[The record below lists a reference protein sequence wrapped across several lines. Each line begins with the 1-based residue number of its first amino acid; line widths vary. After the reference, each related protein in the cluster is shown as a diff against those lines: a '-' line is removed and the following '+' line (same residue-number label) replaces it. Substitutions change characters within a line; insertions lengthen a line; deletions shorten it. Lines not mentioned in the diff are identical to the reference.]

1 MKIRI
6 FIIIIPFILL
16 LSSFECEQT
25 IEPIAKYEAK
35 VVWSYSVPDKG
46 FSDLVMPFIEN
57 GLAYIA
63 ADSTLKCIKLNSG
76 NIEWE
81 TFLGIN
87 GNRVLH
93 SQKLLHSDNL
103 LFLNHSNWIKAYD
116 KSNGNL
122 VWLTTIENFDEID
135 LSIMSQN
142 GTSLVLGGQG
152 EVIKLSKLTGN
163 IELRIELE
171 ELIPAGYS
179 QGAYN
184 PVISEDG
191 FIYVPTG
198 WNTGNGLKG
207 NLLCYNSENGKYLW
221 GFESPHNFD
230 IQSCDFKDSL
240 LIFASSSTMFALNR
254 FNGRKIWET
263 TVSNDAFWESVTIN
277 DETVYMGSTA
287 LAKMYAFDLR
297 TGKLKWTSEG
307 TKSSIITII
316 TVKNNRVYFCN
327 FAYIYV
333 LDAST
338 GSVIWKG
345 LPPEYANDKS
355 YRYSSP
361 VAVGEGY
368 MVCIGNKK
376 VYCLTDPR

>member
-1 MKIRI
+1 MKTRI

-35 VVWSYSVPDKG
+35 VVWSYLVADKG

-63 ADSTLKCIKLNSG
+63 ADSTLKCIKLKSG
-76 NIEWE
+76 NIEWA
-81 TFLGIN
+81 TFLGIS
-87 GNRVLH
+87 GSRVLH

-116 KSNGNL
+116 KSSGNL
-122 VWLTTIENFDEID
+122 VWFTTIENFDEID

-142 GTSLVLGGQG
+142 GNSILLGGQG

-297 TGKLKWTSEG
+297 TGKLKWISEE

-316 TVKNNRVYFCN
+316 TVQNGRVYFCN

-345 LPPEYANDKS
+345 LPPEYATDKS

-376 VYCLTDPR
+376 VYCLTDPQ

>member
-1 MKIRI
+1 
-6 FIIIIPFILL
+6 
-16 LSSFECEQT
+16 
-25 IEPIAKYEAK
+25 
-35 VVWSYSVPDKG
+35 
-46 FSDLVMPFIEN
+46 
-57 GLAYIA
+57 
-63 ADSTLKCIKLNSG
+63 
-76 NIEWE
+76 
-81 TFLGIN
+81 
-87 GNRVLH
+87 
-93 SQKLLHSDNL
+93 
-103 LFLNHSNWIKAYD
+103 
-116 KSNGNL
+116 
-122 VWLTTIENFDEID
+122 
-135 LSIMSQN
+135 MSQN
-142 GTSLVLGGQG
+142 GNSILLGGQG

-297 TGKLKWTSEG
+297 TGKLKWISEG

-316 TVKNNRVYFCN
+316 TVQNGRVYFCN

-345 LPPEYANDKS
+345 LPPEYATDKS

-376 VYCLTDPR
+376 VYCLTDPQ